1 MQFMDKNNRAMF
13 HTSFKRAF
21 ERYMNDRLAAWE
33 FISKQEIAATFTQLD
48 EKAASY
54 RAEYAKVVE
63 SINCKLLGYR
73 FYAIGHNYQSNQVS
87 TWADTMMDTFSSIP
101 DSMNRGIH
109 AFNYF
114 WASVFATIAA
124 TLILQFVG
132 IIIASLSLA
141 VIGGILAG
149 AGVMAFQ
156 AEFVRRTFVEATRK
170 EFAKYL
176 PQIAEEQWQP
186 IFEAV
191 QKSFDGYAEQVGER
205 INNDIN
211 SRKAEER

>member
-1 MQFMDKNNRAMF
+1 
-13 HTSFKRAF
+13 
-21 ERYMNDRLAAWE
+21 
-33 FISKQEIAATFTQLD
+33 
-48 EKAASY
+48 
-54 RAEYAKVVE
+54 
-63 SINCKLLGYR
+63 
-73 FYAIGHNYQSNQVS
+73 
-87 TWADTMMDTFSSIP
+87 MMDTFSSIP

-149 AGVMAFQ
+149 AGAMALQ

-191 QKSFDGYAEQVGER
+191 QKSFDGYAQQVGER
-205 INNDIN
+205 INNDIS
-211 SRKAEER
+211 SRRAELDSLLQQKQSHEIDIKAEVKRLQDLEIEMRSQIQQIDFARSTPCH